1 MRERVARESR
11 LGRQDLSFGCL
22 KQKHNNWIKYKA
34 WPCSF
39 WDHPF
44 SANMMKQ
51 FINNKNKKVNNFKKS
66 RQPKMEQPIWLSN
79 VAENL
84 IISLTNKFS
93 IICLKN
99 SSIFKREPRL
109 LHSGQK
115 SIAKKIIRRLRC
127 VSHSGRL
134 SDLFWWVEEFAG
146 KLALLH

>member
-1 MRERVARESR
+1 
-11 LGRQDLSFGCL
+11 
-22 KQKHNNWIKYKA
+22 
-34 WPCSF
+34 
-39 WDHPF
+39 
-44 SANMMKQ
+44 MKQ
-51 FINNKNKKVNNFKKS
+51 FIKNKNMKVNNLKQS

-115 SIAKKIIRRLRC
+115 SIDQEN
-127 VSHSGRL
+127 H
-134 SDLFWWVEEFAG
+134 
-146 KLALLH
+146 